1 MCRSRTSSGSA
12 VTASTGSSNTQNRSA
27 YWPVSIRIPASFQTR
42 LKSTARASASDVRRD
57 RIPSA
62 GRRTLFISA
71 RYRTGA
77 ARKPD
82 APSPNPRPSSRG
94 EEGGG
99 GPPRQGGGW
108 LGDRAKR
115 IGAPIGYRLARVRAR
130 QEPLQQQGALPIG
143 CATMNETEVM
153 GGHERSGANFS
164 ILRICASPKTR
175 VPPRI

>member
-1 MCRSRTSSGSA
+1 
-12 VTASTGSSNTQNRSA
+12 
-27 YWPVSIRIPASFQTR
+27 
-42 LKSTARASASDVRRD
+42 
-57 RIPSA
+57 
-62 GRRTLFISA
+62 
-71 RYRTGA
+71 
-77 ARKPD
+77 
-82 APSPNPRPSSRG
+82 
-94 EEGGG
+94 
-99 GPPRQGGGW
+99 

-164 ILRICASPKTR
+164 ILRICASLKTR